1 MPGISVDVRDVVR
14 ADDVALR
21 PRVIALARVGNGV
34 AAGIQNAVSPVR
46 AAAQAAA
53 DDPAVYG
60 ALRLARFDRRE
71 HFQIRI
77 VEQIGAFLEPRDLA
91 FGLDPTHLVHHG
103 RAVDHREL
111 RQLALDFLPV
121 RGADIVLLEADALA
135 PEPEAFQHLSELAVR
150 RFGVGLVHLDALRP
164 RVAPREAFGDLVEHD
179 HRLTVAWPDHND
191 AAHRI
196 GDVEMPRERSRI
208 REARQVREVLS
219 RARDDG
225 RQPVAVHVLM
235 QARDVRD
242 DLGLRLGHGSP
253 LRHPEPRRA
262 NVAGGHYSRGDSW
275 GTLWAA
281 SSWSV
286 GRRRSCGNAAAR
298 PPAHVAG
305 RRPPYASLGAERLS
319 ANSLLARAST
329 TRFQFASAVS
339 VSSPSGRGSS
349 SKLP

>member
-179 HRLTVAWPDHND
+179 HRLTVAWPDQHD

-262 NVAGGHYSRGDSW
+262 NVAGGPYSRGD
-275 GTLWAA
+275 
-281 SSWSV
+281 
-286 GRRRSCGNAAAR
+286 
-298 PPAHVAG
+298 VAG
-305 RRPPYASLGAERLS
+305 APGAIMAEGIRGGPCGRGRAGRLDEDVPAGTPQRDRRLTSPVAGLRTPRSARNGYRRTASWRARRPR
-319 ANSLLARAST
+319 
-329 TRFQFASAVS
+329 
-339 VSSPSGRGSS
+339 VSSSRARSR
-349 SKLP
+349 